1 MFNRIEEAIEDIK
14 QGKMIIVVDDENR
27 ENEGDLVMAAERCR
41 TEDINFM
48 IKHARGLVCAPI
60 GAEQARRLDLNCMV
74 EHNTDRHCTAFTV
87 TVDHKDTTTGISAA
101 ERAATARALVSPTAR
116 PDDFRR
122 PGHIFPLMA
131 KPGGVLE
138 RAGHTEAAVD
148 LARLAGYRE
157 GGVICEIMNEDGSM
171 ARLPQL
177 LDFAD
182 KYGLKII
189 SVEDLIHYRVMREKF
204 VRREVSVKMPT
215 AWGDFVCHAYTSP
228 YGSNPDAVHI
238 ALVKGDIEGAGDV
251 LVRVHSECF
260 TGDVLGSYRCDC
272 GPQLHKAMQM
282 IEDEG
287 RGVLLYMRQEGRGIG
302 LLAKLKAYELQE
314 KGMDTVEANEALGF
328 AADLRDYGIGAQ
340 ILRDL
345 GIGRFRLMTNN
356 PVKII
361 GLEGYGLEV
370 SERVPI
376 EVQCNEHNE
385 KYLFTKSCKMG
396 HFLHV
401 AGHDSYSVC
410 GENKE

>member
-1 MFNRIEEAIEDIK
+1 MLNKIEDAIADIK

-27 ENEGDLVMAAERCR
+27 ENEGDLVIAAELCSA
-41 TEDINFM
+41 EDINFM

-60 GAEQARRLDLNCMV
+60 GAEQARKLDLNCMV

-101 ERAATARALVSPTAR
+101 ERAFTARELTSPTAR
-116 PDDFRR
+116 PEDFRR

-131 KPGGVLE
+131 KPGGVIE

-148 LARLAGYRE
+148 LARLAGFRE

-177 LDFAD
+177 LKFAEMH
-182 KYGLKII
+182 GLKII
-189 SVEDLIHYRVMREKF
+189 SVKDLIHYRVMREKF
-204 VRREVSVKMPT
+204 VRREVGVRMPT
-215 AWGDFVCHAYTSP
+215 AWGDFTCYAYTSP
-228 YGSNPDAVHI
+228 YGSDPDAVHI

-260 TGDVLGSYRCDC
+260 TGDVLGSCRCDC
-272 GPQLHKAMQM
+272 GSQLHQAMQM
-282 IEDEG
+282 IEKEG
-287 RGVLLYMRQEGRGIG
+287 CGVVLYMRQEGRGIG

-314 KGMDTVEANEALGF
+314 SGLDTVEANAALGF

-345 GIGRFRLMTNN
+345 GIRKFRLLTNN

-376 EVQCNEHNE
+376 EIPCNEHNE
-385 KYLFTKSCKMG
+385 KYLLTKSCKMG
-396 HFLHV
+396 HFLNMTER
-401 AGHDSYSVC
+401 ASC
-410 GENKE
+410 GECS

>member
-1 MFNRIEEAIEDIK
+1 MFNRIEDAIEDIK

-27 ENEGDLVMAAERCR
+27 ENEGDLVMAAELCR

-87 TVDHKDTTTGISAA
+87 TVDHRDTTTGISAA
-101 ERAATARALVSPTAR
+101 ERAATARALVSPMAR

-177 LDFAD
+177 LEFA
-182 KYGLKII
+182 KKHGLKII

-215 AWGDFVCHAYTSP
+215 AWGDFICHAYTSP
-228 YGSNPDAVHI
+228 YGSNPEAVHI
-238 ALVKGDIEGAGDV
+238 ALVKGDIEGAEDV

-260 TGDVLGSYRCDC
+260 TGDVLGSCRCDC

-282 IEDEG
+282 IESEG

-314 KGMDTVEANEALGF
+314 KGMDTVEANAALGF

-376 EVQCNEHNE
+376 EVPCNEHNE
-385 KYLFTKSCKMG
+385 KYMLTKICKMG
-396 HFLHV
+396 HFLQV
-401 AGHDSYSVC
+401 AERENCSVC
-410 GENKE
+410 GEN